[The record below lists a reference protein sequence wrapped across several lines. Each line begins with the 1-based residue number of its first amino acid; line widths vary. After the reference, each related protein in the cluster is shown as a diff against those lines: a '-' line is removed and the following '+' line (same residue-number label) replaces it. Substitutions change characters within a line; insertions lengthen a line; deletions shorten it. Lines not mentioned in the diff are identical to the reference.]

1 MFLTSENAENIND
14 TVFLLLN
21 APAHAST
28 AMLSFG
34 NACASWLIFT
44 YPLALLIYWFSFNR
58 NHQQVALSALLTSL
72 IALSINVIIGDFFPH
87 PRPFMVPIGH
97 TFISHV
103 ADASFPSDHMT
114 LACAVTFSLF
124 FSQRLILGAVL
135 LVLSGFIAWGRI
147 YMGVHFPGDML
158 GSVLVALGCAFA
170 VNKAEPLLIPLFDKL
185 SNLNAYVFGYLK
197 LTRAKH

>member
-34 NACASWLIFT
+34 IVCATWLILI
-44 YPLALLIYWFSFNR
+44 YPLALLVYWFSFNR
-58 NHQQVALSALLTSL
+58 DKQQAALSALLTSL
-72 IALSINVIIGDFFPH
+72 IALTLNVIIGDFFPH

-114 LACAVTFSLF
+114 LACAITMSLL
-124 FSQRLILGAVL
+124 FSQRQISGAVL
-135 LVLSGFIAWGRI
+135 LVMSGFIAWGRI

-170 VNKAEPLLIPLFDKL
+170 VNKAEPLLTPLFDKL
-185 SNLNAYVFGYLK
+185 CNLHTYLLGYLK
-197 LTRAKH
+197 LTRVKH